1 MAHKLH
7 RTLFQNVIVI
17 YGCQSMCVSGVLYV
31 IIHTLFFKTCCTLMQ
46 VLGHLQ
52 PASEYS
58 GLGDYLH
65 GNNTQFGP
73 FTFGGRAL
81 DIDTAGRTARQV
93 ITIPIAIV
101 ITILHHYHKFYWY
114 QF

>member
-1 MAHKLH
+1 
-7 RTLFQNVIVI
+7 
-17 YGCQSMCVSGVLYV
+17 
-31 IIHTLFFKTCCTLMQ
+31 MQ
-46 VLGHLQ
+46 VLSHLQ

-81 DIDTAGRTARQV
+81 DIDTTGRTARQV
-93 ITIPIAIV
+93 
-101 ITILHHYHKFYWY
+101 TIL
-114 QF
+114 